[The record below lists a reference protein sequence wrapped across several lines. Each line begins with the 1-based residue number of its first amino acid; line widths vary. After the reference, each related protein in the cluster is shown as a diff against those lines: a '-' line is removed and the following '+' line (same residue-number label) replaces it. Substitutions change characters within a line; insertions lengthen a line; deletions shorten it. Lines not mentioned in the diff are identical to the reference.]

1 MFKNKLYLIM
11 ILIADSG
18 STKCDWVLC
27 DEKYNI
33 IKHYNTKG
41 LNPYFVDKKTIIEE
55 LNKIDLIKTTN
66 KVRQIYFYGSGCYL
80 EEQKNVI
87 KKHLKSFFLNS
98 EITIRHDLEASCYA
112 FYKNKPNITCIL
124 GTGSN
129 SCFVENKEIIRT
141 KPSLGFLLG
150 DEASGSF
157 FGKKILQYYFNNK
170 LTKDLK
176 KELESNFITDYKII
190 IEKIYNNNRPN
201 MFLAKYFPFVSKN
214 KNHPIIRDLI
224 NSSLRD
230 FFDLSIACFQNHKDV
245 KIHFSGSVAFYLK
258 KEIQELLDSKKCF
271 SGDIIKNPLK
281 ELVNN
286 HFKNK

>member
-1 MFKNKLYLIM
+1 M

-18 STKCDWVLC
+18 STKSDWLLC
-27 DEKYNI
+27 DQDYNI
-33 IKHYNTKG
+33 IQEYNTKG
-41 LNPYFVDKKTIIEE
+41 LNPYFVDGETIIRE
-55 LNKIDLIKTTN
+55 LKNSDLFKISNQIK
-66 KVRQIYFYGSGCYL
+66 QIYFYGSGCSL
-80 EEQKNVI
+80 EDKKSII

-98 EITIRHDLEASCYA
+98 EIIIRHDLEASCYA

-129 SCFVENKEIIRT
+129 SCFVENKETIHT

-157 FGKKILQYYFNNK
+157 FGKKILQHYFNNK
-170 LTKDLK
+170 LTNDLK
-176 KELESNFITDYKII
+176 IELESNFITDYKII

-224 NSSLRD
+224 NSSLRN

-245 KIHFSGSVAFYLK
+245 KINFSGSVAFYLK

-271 SGDIIKNPLK
+271 LGDIIKNPLK

>member
-1 MFKNKLYLIM
+1 M

-18 STKCDWVLC
+18 STKSDWLLC
-27 DEKYNI
+27 DQDYNI
-33 IKHYNTKG
+33 IQEYNTKG
-41 LNPYFVDKKTIIEE
+41 FNPYFVDGETIIRE
-55 LNKIDLIKTTN
+55 LRNSDFSKIRNQIK
-66 KVRQIYFYGSGCYL
+66 QIYFYGSGCSL
-80 EEQKNVI
+80 EEKKNII

>member
-1 MFKNKLYLIM
+1 M
-11 ILIADSG
+11 ILITDSG
-18 STKCDWVLC
+18 STKSDWLLC
-27 DEKYNI
+27 DQDYNI
-33 IKHYNTKG
+33 IQEYNTKG
-41 LNPYFVDKKTIIEE
+41 FNPYFVDKETIILE
-55 LNKIDLIKTTN
+55 LKNSDLFKIRNQIK
-66 KVRQIYFYGSGCYL
+66 QIYFYGSGCSL
-80 EEQKNVI
+80 EEKKNII
-87 KKHLKSFFLNS
+87 KKNLKSFFLNS
-98 EITIRHDLEASCYA
+98 EITIRHDLEASCHA

-129 SCFVENKEIIRT
+129 SCFVENKETIHT
-141 KPSLGFLLG
+141 KLSLGFLLG

-157 FGKKILQYYFNNK
+157 FGKKILQHYFNNK
-170 LTKDLK
+170 LTNDLK

-190 IEKIYNNNRPN
+190 IDKIYNNNRPN

-245 KIHFSGSVAFYLK
+245 KINFSGSVAFYLK

-271 SGDIIKNPLK
+271 LGDIIKNPLK